1 MFLRFSSRTLSATPS
16 PILSMLNG
24 EPIPQPVRLLL
35 TWKLVK
41 PLLLLTWSMLSSVP
55 VVLFTVSV
63 PKSISLQLS
72 VSYSPRSPRFGF

>member
-16 PILSMLNG
+16 PILNMLNG
-24 EPIPQPVRLLL
+24 EPIPHLVRQLL

-41 PLLLLTWSMLSSVP
+41 LLLPLTWSMLSSVP

-63 PKSISLQLS
+63 LKLIGLQS
-72 VSYSPRSPRFGF
+72 ESPMTA